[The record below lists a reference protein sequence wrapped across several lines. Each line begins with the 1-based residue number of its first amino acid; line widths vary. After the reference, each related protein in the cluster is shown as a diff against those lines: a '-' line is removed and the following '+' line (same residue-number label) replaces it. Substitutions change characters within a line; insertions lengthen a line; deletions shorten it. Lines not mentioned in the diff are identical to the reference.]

1 VWTDKTREGK
11 MAFIKANGA
20 DEMPLDEDFAVASG
34 LHRLSK

>member
-1 VWTDKTREGK
+1 